1 MQRRRIMKIQSVSQI
16 LQATPSLEELPI
28 IKAEEIVSILSL
40 GIRGNIR
47 LETEDKKTKNLV
59 DMLA

>member
-1 MQRRRIMKIQSVSQI
+1 MKIQSVSQI
-16 LQATPSLEELPI
+16 LPAAPPAEELPI
-28 IKAEEIVSILSL
+28 IKAEEIMSILSL

-47 LETEDKKTKNLV
+47 PETEEKKTTLV

>member
-1 MQRRRIMKIQSVSQI
+1 MKIQSVSQI

-47 LETEDKKTKNLV
+47 PETEDKKTKNLV

>member
-47 LETEDKKTKNLV
+47 PETEDKKTKNLV